1 MVHTSAQRVVG
12 DSLLGGISETM
23 KTFLV
28 KKKRRVDSTYT
39 SLYVFFHLFFLFFL
53 THLAWNAD

>member
-28 KKKRRVDSTYT
+28 KKKKEGRFN
-39 SLYVFFHLFFLFFL
+39 LYVTLCLFSSVFPFFPNSSCLEC
-53 THLAWNAD
+53 